1 MQTKHRNIIISGG
14 GTGGHI
20 FPAIAIANAIKKRFA
35 DVDILF
41 VGAKGKMEMSKV
53 PEAGYPIKGL
63 WISGLQRRLT
73 IKNLLFPL
81 KLISSLLKARSII
94 KKFNPDVVI
103 GVGGYASGP
112 TLNMA
117 NRRNIA
123 TLIQEQ
129 NSFPGI
135 TNRLLAKK
143 VNRVCVAY
151 DNLDKY
157 FPAEKIV
164 LTGNPVREE
173 VVDIEGKRDEANDF
187 FELKMGMKTV
197 LVVGGSQGAVSIN
210 KSIAANINVFAK
222 NNIQLIWQTGKFY
235 YQEALDMI
243 GDSESIKVHEFIKR
257 MDLAY
262 AAADLVIS
270 RAGAIAIS
278 ELSLVKKPVIFIP
291 LPSAAEDHQSK
302 NAKAL
307 VDKNAAFLI
316 KDNEAEIELP
326 KILESLI
333 NEDEKLKELSKNI
346 STFASP
352 NATDLIVDEIEKLIK

>member
-1 MQTKHRNIIISGG
+1 MQKKSRNIIISGG

-53 PEAGYPIKGL
+53 PEAGYPIIGL
-63 WISGLQRRLT
+63 WISGFQRRLT
-73 IKNLLFPL
+73 IKNLMFPL

-94 KKFNPDVVI
+94 KKFKPDIVI

-117 NRRNIA
+117 NRLNIS

-129 NSFPGI
+129 NSFPGV

-143 VNRVCVAY
+143 VNRICVAY
-151 DNLDKY
+151 DHLEKY

-173 VVDIEGKRDEANDF
+173 VVNIEGKLEEAQNF
-187 FELKMGMKTV
+187 FGLNAKMKTV

-210 KSIAANINVFAK
+210 KSIAANIEMFAE
-222 NNIQLIWQTGKFY
+222 NNIQLIWQTGKSY
-235 YQEALDMI
+235 YKEANDI
-243 GDSESIKVHEFIKR
+243 IINSDNIKVHEFINR

-270 RAGAIAIS
+270 RSGAIAIS

-307 VDKNAAFLI
+307 VDENAAYLI

-326 KILESLI
+326 KLLKYLI
-333 NEDEKLKELSKNI
+333 NNDMKLKEISANMSK
-346 STFASP
+346 FASP
-352 NATDLIVDEIEKLIK
+352 NATELIVDEIEKLIK

>member
-1 MQTKHRNIIISGG
+1 MQKKSKNIIISGG

-20 FPAIAIANAIKKRFA
+20 FPALAIANAIKKRFA
-35 DVDILF
+35 DANILF
-41 VGAKGKMEMSKV
+41 VGAKGRMEMSKV
-53 PEAGYPIKGL
+53 PEVGYPIKGL
-63 WISGLQRRLT
+63 WISGIQRRLT
-73 IKNLLFPL
+73 IKNLLFPC
-81 KLISSLLKARSII
+81 KLLFSLIKANRII
-94 KKFNPDVVI
+94 KKFKPNIVI

-112 TLNMA
+112 TLKMA
-117 NRRNIA
+117 NRKKIA

-151 DNLDKY
+151 EGLEKY
-157 FPAEKIV
+157 FPADKIV
-164 LTGNPVREE
+164 FTGNPVREE
-173 VVDIEGKRDEANDF
+173 VINIQGKLNEAQNF
-187 FELKMGMKTV
+187 FGLESDKKTI
-197 LVVGGSQGAVSIN
+197 LIVGGSQGAVSIN
-210 KSIAANINVFAK
+210 RSIAANLSVFAE

-235 YQEALDMI
+235 VDEAMDLVGGLDHV
-243 GDSESIKVHEFIKR
+243 KVHEFIGR

-291 LPSAAEDHQSK
+291 LPSAAEDHQTK

-307 VDKNAAFLI
+307 AKKNAAYIIKDSEAVNELSNLLTSLI
-316 KDNEAEIELP
+316 KDD
-326 KILESLI
+326 K
-333 NEDEKLKELSKNI
+333 KLKELSNNI
-346 STFASP
+346 SAFASP
-352 NATDLIVDEIEKLIK
+352 NATGLIVDEIEKLIK